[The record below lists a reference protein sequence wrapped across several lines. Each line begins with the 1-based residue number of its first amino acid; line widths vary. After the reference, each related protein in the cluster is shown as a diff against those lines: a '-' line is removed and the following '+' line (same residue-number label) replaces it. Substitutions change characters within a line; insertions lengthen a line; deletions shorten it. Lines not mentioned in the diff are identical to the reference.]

1 MAPTSASGDQP
12 SDKDNWDNG
21 RLARRQQLLTKI
33 VLRNKLKT
41 IVFNGDTTCRVLE
54 QVLLR
59 SYGVQTQGVDNG
71 RDAIALIAFGAKF
84 NLIIIKKILPIINGL
99 EAGNK
104 ADSLNGSGCKI
115 LGVTACSGESE
126 RQAFMAIGVDV
137 FIEKPLDPEHLVP
150 ILRELDGE

>member
-21 RLARRQQLLTKI
+21 RLARKQQLLTEI
-33 VLRNKLKT
+33 
-41 IVFNGDTTCRVLE
+41 
-54 QVLLR
+54 VLLR
-59 SYGVQTQGVDNG
+59 SYGVQTQGVDNS

-84 NLIIIKKILPIINGL
+84 NLIIIKKILPIMNGL
-99 EAGNK
+99 E

-126 RQAFMAIGVDV
+126 RQAFLAIGVDV

-150 ILRELDGE
+150 ILRELDG

>member
-1 MAPTSASGDQP
+1 KSIAPTSASGAQP
-12 SDKDNWDNG
+12 SDQDNWDNG
-21 RLARRQQLLTKI
+21 RLARGQQLLTEI
-33 VLRNKLKT
+33 VLRNKLT
-41 IVFNGDTTCRVLE
+41 TLVFDGDTTCRVLE

-71 RDAIALIAFGAKF
+71 MDAIALIAF
-84 NLIIIKKILPIINGL
+84 
-99 EAGNK
+99 GNK

-126 RQAFMAIGVDV
+126 RQAFLAIGVDV